1 MRRYLACCGLFLA
14 AAVFL
19 PVTAHG
25 AGDASAIR
33 RATHTQD
40 SRWVSNYRPG
50 STSGS
55 RRYSYATSNSKSTR
69 TTSRAAG
76 CQGKKP

>member
-1 MRRYLACCGLFLA
+1 MRKYLACLGLFLA
-14 AAVFL
+14 VAMFL
-19 PVTAHG
+19 PVAAHG

-33 RATHTQD
+33 RATHTSD

-55 RRYSYATSNSKSTR
+55 RRYSYATSNTTR
-69 TTSRAAG
+69 ATPRPAG
-76 CQGKKP
+76 CQGKK

>member
-1 MRRYLACCGLFLA
+1 MRKYLACFGLFLIA
-14 AAVFL
+14 AIFL
-19 PVTAHG
+19 PVAAHG

-55 RRYSYATSNSKSTR
+55 RRYSYAASNSKSTR
-69 TTSRAAG
+69 VTPRPAG
-76 CQGKKP
+76 CQGKK

>member
-1 MRRYLACCGLFLA
+1 MRNYLACCGLFI
-14 AAVFL
+14 AVAMFL
-19 PVTAHG
+19 PVAAHG

-33 RATHTQD
+33 RATHTND

-50 STSGS
+50 STSSS

-69 TTSRAAG
+69 VTPAPTG
-76 CQGKKP
+76 CQGKK